1 MGEYVMYYI
10 LYGFLYLLSL
20 LPMPLL
26 YLLSDGVYGLM
37 YYVFGYRKEVVMQN
51 LLIAFPEK
59 SEAERKK
66 IAKKFYHNFLDTFV
80 EVIKLISASEAFLK
94 KRVGGNWGMV
104 NEVAKRTG
112 KPAQVHLGHTFNWE
126 WANYMAAKELLYK
139 FLVVYMPIKSEAV
152 DKIFFKMRSR
162 GGTGLIPATP
172 PRAFISGLGK
182 FKKEQYLLALAA
194 DQSPADP
201 SKAYWLNFFGR
212 PTGFVTGPEK
222 GARLNNF
229 PVFFCNIK
237 KPRRG
242 YYEADFTF
250 ITENPAATKEGELT
264 VKFARYLEDI
274 IHQYPD
280 MWLWS
285 HRRWKREWKDE
296 YSALWIDEVNV
307 PTTRNV

>member
-1 MGEYVMYYI
+1 MDQHLGMYYL

-20 LPMPLL
+20 LPMRLL
-26 YLLSDGVYGLM
+26 YVLSDGVYGLL
-37 YYVFGYRKEVVMQN
+37 YYVFGYRRKVVMQN

-59 SEAERKK
+59 TEAERKK

-80 EVIKLISASEAFLK
+80 EIIKLLSASESFLR
-94 KRVGGNWGMV
+94 KRIKGNWDMV
-104 NEVAKRTG
+104 NEVAQRNG

-126 WANYMAAKELLYK
+126 WANYMAAKDLLYK

-152 DKIFFKMRSR
+152 DKLFLRMRSR
-162 GGTGLIPATP
+162 GGTGLIPASP
-172 PRAFISGLGK
+172 VRAYIGGLAK

-212 PTGFVTGPEK
+212 PTAFVTGPEK
-222 GARLNNF
+222 GARLTNL

-242 YYEADFTF
+242 HYYAEFTF
-250 ITENPAATKEGELT
+250 ITEDPAATKEGELT
-264 VKFARYLEDI
+264 IRFARYLEDVI
-274 IHQYPD
+274 RQQPD

-285 HRRWKREWKDE
+285 HRRWKKEWKEE
-296 YSALWIDEVNV
+296 YRSLWVDN
-307 PTTRNV
+307 